1 MKVQSSPF
9 SYLFNRTMK
18 KCFGLS
24 ILLFIGHNLCFAQN
38 KFTDSLSKQLAVA
51 REDTSRVLILSDLC
65 FYYRNTNVDSSI
77 VYGHDAWNLA
87 QKIKF
92 VRGEADVLSKLGLS
106 YREKGDLPKSLELL
120 FRAMKIAQDNRY
132 FLILANA
139 YRRIAHVYRDLSDY
153 QKSLA
158 YSHLALEN
166 DLRINNKRGIATEY
180 MNFAITYQHMNNPD
194 SASYYGE
201 KAYEMSDYIEDLKP
215 EVFKVLGDVQA
226 MKNIKNKAA
235 EWYHKGIQQALSLN
249 DFRTTSFIYSNMAG
263 MYRKFNIVDSA
274 IICAEQGVLYG
285 QKTSYQKGIL
295 LSANLLSQI
304 YDSIDPVKALE
315 YHKIAAAA
323 KDSLFGAGNIQT
335 IQALVSKEE
344 TRQKELESTKSA
356 YQNRLR
362 LYGLSTG
369 LAVFLI
375 IALILYRNNRQKQK
389 TNKILEATLLDL
401 KTTQSQLI
409 LSEKMAS
416 LGELTAG
423 IAHEIQN
430 PLNFVNNF
438 SELNKELLLEMK
450 DEIEKGNLEDA
461 KSLAANAIDNQEKIN
476 HHGKRAD
483 AIVRG
488 MLQHS
493 RSSTGIKE
501 VTDINALCDEYL
513 RLSYHGY
520 RAKDNTFNST
530 LNTNYDKT
538 IGPLNIIPQ
547 DIGRVILNL
556 INNAFYAV
564 QEKKAKLGNEYSAT
578 VSLNTKKSGDNVLIS
593 IKDNGNGIPQNILDK
608 IFQPF
613 FTTKPAGQGTGLGLS
628 LSYDIVKAHGGELK
642 VQAQEGEGSEFII
655 QLSVS

>member
-263 MYRKFNIVDSA
+263 MYRKFNIADSA

>member
-38 KFTDSLSKQLAVA
+38 KFTDSLSKQLAIVKK
-51 REDTSRVLILSDLC
+51 DTSRVLILSDLC

>member
-38 KFTDSLSKQLAVA
+38 KFTDSLSKQLAIVKK
-51 REDTSRVLILSDLC
+51 DTSRVLILSDLC

-263 MYRKFNIVDSA
+263 MYRKFNIADSA

-450 DEIEKGNLEDA
+450 DEIEKGNIEDA

>member
-1 MKVQSSPF
+1 
-9 SYLFNRTMK
+9 
-18 KCFGLS
+18 
-24 ILLFIGHNLCFAQN
+24 
-38 KFTDSLSKQLAVA
+38 
-51 REDTSRVLILSDLC
+51 
-65 FYYRNTNVDSSI
+65 
-77 VYGHDAWNLA
+77 
-87 QKIKF
+87 
-92 VRGEADVLSKLGLS
+92 
-106 YREKGDLPKSLELL
+106 
-120 FRAMKIAQDNRY
+120 
-132 FLILANA
+132 
-139 YRRIAHVYRDLSDY
+139 
-153 QKSLA
+153 
-158 YSHLALEN
+158 
-166 DLRINNKRGIATEY
+166 
-180 MNFAITYQHMNNPD
+180 
-194 SASYYGE
+194 
-201 KAYEMSDYIEDLKP
+201 
-215 EVFKVLGDVQA
+215 
-226 MKNIKNKAA
+226 
-235 EWYHKGIQQALSLN
+235 
-249 DFRTTSFIYSNMAG
+249 MAG

-450 DEIEKGNLEDA
+450 DEIEKGNIEDA

>member
-38 KFTDSLSKQLAVA
+38 KFTDSLSKQLAIVKK
-51 REDTSRVLILSDLC
+51 DTSRVLILSDLC

-120 FRAMKIAQDNRY
+120 FRAMKISQDNRY

-642 VQAQEGEGSEFII
+642 VQAQEGEGSEYII